1 MASCLIRSACSRV
14 SELTCWALA
23 DASSTILCAC
33 ASVSTIFLTASIP
46 DKLRGSPEKSYCSF
60 RRNRE
65 WAYKTVGSNSPI
77 NTVNIEGRELILR
90 LLLGNLLHQA
100 YTNDGRVP
108 VFAGGQTRPGLA
120 CPPKAD
126 RIRRRAADAARS
138 NPKKKSH
145 NGWVR
150 WVQLP

>member
-65 WAYKTVGSNSPI
+65 WAYKTVGSNYLI
-77 NTVNIEGRELILR
+77 NMRR
-90 LLLGNLLHQA
+90 S
-100 YTNDGRVP
+100 R
-108 VFAGGQTRPGLA
+108 
-120 CPPKAD
+120 
-126 RIRRRAADAARS
+126 RIRVDLAGDCYCLETCFIKLIRTTVGSLFLPGAELGRGWLVHRR
-138 NPKKKSH
+138 PI
-145 NGWVR
+145 G
-150 WVQLP
+150 